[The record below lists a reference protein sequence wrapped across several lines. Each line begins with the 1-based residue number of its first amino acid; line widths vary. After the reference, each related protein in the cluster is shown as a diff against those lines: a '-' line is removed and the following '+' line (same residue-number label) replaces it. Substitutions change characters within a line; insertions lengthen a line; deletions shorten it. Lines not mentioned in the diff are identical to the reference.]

1 VETEREETRM
11 RKRYMYRASV
21 TKPMPFQRGQ
31 EKQAAI
37 RRAAIDRS
45 RGSDQKVWRRLAC
58 PGSAEWEDT
67 GLYKTPATAAKI
79 QRDIDRAECADIR
92 RALRNSR

>member
-1 VETEREETRM
+1 
-11 RKRYMYRASV
+11 V
-21 TKPMPFQRGQ
+21 TQPMAFQRGQ
-31 EKQAAI
+31 EKSVAI

-45 RGSDQKVWRRLAC
+45 RGADMKVWRRLAC

-79 QRDIDRAECADIR
+79 QKDIDRAECADIARACR
-92 RALRNSR
+92 RMK